1 KNVHVSP
8 RFRPDLYGP
17 PLFYV
22 VDDVVTKGHMIP
34 AVVVNAVIVVL
45 PVFIAR
51 PASLLAG
58 LQTADVVDEI
68 TFHHNVVRL
77 NEYAVL
83 PVRVFCKDPPNFKNL
98 VAYTLEVPSAVK
110 KIDPAGASIHIGQ
123 AGHLKALDADVRR
136 SALNHKTRACFSVPS
151 IDLR

>member
-1 KNVHVSP
+1 MRKPHRLLPAIAAHPDSGRIHPVKDVIGDGRIRHLHTARGRRPHYDGPELALMLIAEGDGVVKNVHVSP

-22 VDDVVTKGHMIP
+22 VDDVVTNGHMIP

-83 PVRVFCKDPPNFKNL
+83 PVRGICTV
-98 VAYTLEVPSAVK
+98 
-110 KIDPAGASIHIGQ
+110 
-123 AGHLKALDADVRR
+123 
-136 SALNHKTRACFSVPS
+136 
-151 IDLR
+151 